1 MRIDKKILQDVANN
15 ARIRLNKEEEE
26 ELLGQLNDVLKIFS
40 RLSEA
45 NTDKIEPSFQPI
57 EVKNVFRQDVVEPC
71 KEDVLANIK
80 NKEDRYFKGPKAL

>member
-15 ARIRLNKEEEE
+15 ARIRLNKKEEE

-40 RLSEA
+40 KLSEV

-57 EVKNVFRQDVVEPC
+57 EVKNVFREDVIEPC
-71 KEDVLANIK
+71 KDNVLANVK

>member
-15 ARIRLNKEEEE
+15 ARIKLNKKEEE

-40 RLSEA
+40 KLSEV
-45 NTDKIEPSFQPI
+45 NTDKIGPSFQPI
-57 EVKNVFRQDVVEPC
+57 EVKNVFREDVIEPC
-71 KEDVLANIK
+71 KDDVLANVK

>member
-1 MRIDKKILQDVANN
+1 MRIDKKILQDVVNN

-57 EVKNVFRQDVVEPC
+57 EVKNVFRQDVVKPC

-80 NKEDRYFKGPKAL
+80 HKEDGYFKGPKAL

>member
-80 NKEDRYFKGPKAL
+80 NKEDGYFKGPKAL

>member
-1 MRIDKKILQDVANN
+1 MRIDKKILQDVVNN

>member
-57 EVKNVFRQDVVEPC
+57 EVKNVFRQDVVKPC

-80 NKEDRYFKGPKAL
+80 NKEDGYFKGPKAL